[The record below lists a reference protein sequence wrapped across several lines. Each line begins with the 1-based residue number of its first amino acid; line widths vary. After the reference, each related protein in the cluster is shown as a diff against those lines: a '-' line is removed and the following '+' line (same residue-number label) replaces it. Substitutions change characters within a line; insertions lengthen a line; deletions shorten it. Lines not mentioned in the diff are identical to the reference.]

1 MVGFLFGLWW
11 FFIGFTLCCITASL
25 LEAYRKKQI
34 EKYRRR
40 KMTKVIYGDFR
51 KNTASRRAHTQRRS
65 A

>member
-1 MVGFLFGLWW
+1 MIGFLFGLWW
-11 FFIGFTLCCITASL
+11 LFIGFTLCCITASL
-25 LEAYRKKQI
+25 LEAYREKQI

-51 KNTASRRAHTQRRS
+51 QNTSRHRTHAHRRS